1 MTNDMSVIISGF
13 GGQGALFAGIL
24 LCHTAVFE
32 GKHTTWFPAYGAE
45 MRGGA
50 VNCSV
55 NISDSEVPSPII
67 DRADVVIALNG
78 ASQEKFE
85 SKVKKGG
92 FMIVNSS
99 LCHSQPK
106 RDDIDYIKIP
116 LNELAQRLEQP
127 AFINVIALGAFLEKT
142 KILKIDSVKEV
153 MKEMSKT
160 ASARKAALLPNN
172 LASIDFGA
180 DIIREKLATVLS
192 EKIS

>member
-1 MTNDMSVIISGF
+1 MAKDMSVIISGF

-67 DRADVVIALNG
+67 DEADAVIALND

-85 SKVKKGG
+85 HKVKKGG
-92 FMIVNSS
+92 FMIINSS
-99 LCHSQPK
+99 LSNIQPK
-106 RDDIDYIKIP
+106 RDDINYIKIP
-116 LNELAQRLEQP
+116 LNELALKLKQP
-127 AFINVIALGAFLEKT
+127 AFVNVIALGAFLEKT
-142 KILKIDSVKEV
+142 GILKIESVKEV
-153 MKEMSKT
+153 MKEMAKT
-160 ASARKAALLPNN
+160 ASAKKAALLPNN
-172 LASIDFGA
+172 LESIEFGASI
-180 DIIREKLATVLS
+180 IKQQLAA
-192 EKIS
+192 I